1 MKLALR
7 TLIISVVALLTLCAM
22 AQDEPR
28 LDPKDPSYHPA
39 IATVIF
45 DLDFPGA
52 TPSHYSVAV
61 NSDGDAGYLSNGEE
75 TNPATGASTG
85 DPNVVRFKMSTAGRE
100 RVFQLAQKLN
110 FFNGSF
116 NYTRSRIANTGVKTL
131 VFADSSR
138 HNMAVY
144 NYSQNPDIQ
153 QLTKF
158 FQSVSATMEYG
169 RRLEH
174 DLRFDKLDLYKQLQ
188 QMLSD
193 AQEKNLA
200 ELQAIVPVL
209 QKISG
214 DASVMRIARVDADR
228 LLAMAGAP
236 LATR

>member
-1 MKLALR
+1 
-7 TLIISVVALLTLCAM
+7 
-22 AQDEPR
+22 
-28 LDPKDPSYHPA
+28 
-39 IATVIF
+39 
-45 DLDFPGA
+45 
-52 TPSHYSVAV
+52 
-61 NSDGDAGYLSNGEE
+61 
-75 TNPATGASTG
+75 
-85 DPNVVRFKMSTAGRE
+85 
-100 RVFQLAQKLN
+100 
-110 FFNGSF
+110 
-116 NYTRSRIANTGVKTL
+116 
-131 VFADSSR
+131 
-138 HNMAVY
+138 
-144 NYSQNPDIQ
+144 
-153 QLTKF
+153 
-158 FQSVSATMEYG
+158 MEYG